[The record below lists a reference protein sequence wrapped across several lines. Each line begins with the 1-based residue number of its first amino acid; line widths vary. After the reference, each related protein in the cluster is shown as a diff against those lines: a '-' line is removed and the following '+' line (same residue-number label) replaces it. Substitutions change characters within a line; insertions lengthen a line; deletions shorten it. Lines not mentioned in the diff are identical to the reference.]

1 MQPLPPLPVT
11 RFGEGGESL
20 VYEHPTNRDLLIKLF
35 MDEEKN
41 RAPRTGPDAAHIESL
56 NDFQNGISY
65 SHRQLLSTNFSW
77 PIETYGNQPGVVEA
91 IGILRAP
98 EDFWIDITMHSG
110 KVKHKFLQVGYLTTD
125 FLQGVAIKSAPFRDV
140 LLQDR
145 IEVALEFLYSFQ
157 ILWDLGYRYC
167 DFKEQNFSFTLNGRP
182 RVFIIDAESISPPN
196 MSPARTEDW
205 YPPDRGDFTMESDRS
220 LACLLVWRI
229 LGKDPV
235 ITPPRQGSDVT
246 NFEALDER
254 TLDLLEDGYRHG
266 SQEIIDELI
275 RELTKYR
282 SAENIR
288 KAFEWAIDTQLATL
302 VLRYAPPNPSQQE
315 AQILADAIE
324 QKALE
329 DDLMALNPRLRKVRT
344 NSSVPFPGFRIDI
357 PDWVL
362 VGASELDTESIR
374 LLALDGEF
382 EEVAQ
387 AFIGRTTSAPVGRL
401 VTRAIQAAIA
411 QIGPPPVR
419 TRVKPAGELQL
430 QWSWPGTEIVNGA
443 QISLYLPDGTL
454 SQEASCDRAKQSPS
468 ITFPTRTDIP
478 DGSKLCVSYAMLLDD
493 VTVVCPLST
502 ETVINGLQRKIPLTS
517 TSPTTTTRSDPD
529 ARLEG
534 LFREIDPEPIVGKE
548 SKISIEVF
556 KKDENGF
563 GARDRSA
570 IKVGSNNVYS
580 PEPAMG
586 PPDGKIRNALREFGK
601 RLFGRRR

>member
-11 RFGEGGESL
+11 RFGEGGQSL

-35 MDEEKN
+35 TDSGKN
-41 RAPRTGPDAAHIESL
+41 RAPRTGAEAAHIESL

-77 PIETYGNQPGVVEA
+77 PIEMYGNRPGVIDA

-98 EDFWIDITMHSG
+98 EDFWIDLVLPVG
-110 KVKHKFLQVGYLTTD
+110 QKRKFLDVGYLTTD
-125 FLQGVAIKSAPFRDV
+125 YLTRPAIKSAPFRDV
-140 LLQDR
+140 RFEDR
-145 IEVALEFLYSFQ
+145 VEVALEFLYSFQ
-157 ILWDLGYRYC
+157 VLWDLGYRYC
-167 DFKEQNFSFTLNGRP
+167 DFKEQNLSFTLIGRP

-196 MSPARTEDW
+196 MSEWRTEDW
-205 YPPDRGDFTMESDRS
+205 YPPDKNDFTMESDRS

-229 LGKDPV
+229 VGKSRT
-235 ITPPRQGSDVT
+235 TPPGQGGDAT
-246 NFEALDER
+246 NFDLLDKR

-315 AQILADAIE
+315 AQILADAMK

-329 DDLMALNPRLRKVRT
+329 DDLMALNPRLRKVRV
-344 NSSVPFPGFRIDI
+344 NSSVPFAGFRTDI
-357 PDWVL
+357 PDWIS
-362 VGASELDTESIR
+362 VGGSELDAESIR

-411 QIGPPPVR
+411 QIGPPPIR
-419 TRVKPAGELQL
+419 TRVNPSGEFQL
-430 QWSWPGTEIVNGA
+430 QWSWPGADIVNGA
-443 QISLYLPDGTL
+443 RILLYLPDGTL
-454 SQEASCDRAKQSPS
+454 SQEGYCDRAKQNPS
-468 ITFPTRTDIP
+468 ITFPAGADIP
-478 DGSKLCVSYAMLLDD
+478 DGSKLWVSYAMLLDEA
-493 VTVVCPLST
+493 TIVCPLPT
-502 ETVINGLQRKIPLTS
+502 KTVITGLQKKATDTS
-517 TSPTTTTRSDPD
+517 AVALSTARTSGSGRD
-529 ARLEG
+529 ASLDQ
-534 LFREIDPEPIVGKE
+534 LFRPIDPVPIVGKG
-548 SKISIEVF
+548 SAISIDVSEPGGGREVE
-556 KKDENGF
+556 DEQG
-563 GARDRSA
+563 
-570 IKVGSNNVYS
+570 NVDS
-580 PEPAMG
+580 RGLAMR
-586 PPDGKIRNALREFGK
+586 PSHGKIRSAFRAIGR

>member
-1 MQPLPPLPVT
+1 MQPLPLLPVT

-35 MDEEKN
+35 TDSGKN
-41 RAPRTGPDAAHIESL
+41 RAPRTGAEAAHIESL

-77 PIETYGNQPGVVEA
+77 PIETYGNRPGVIDA

-110 KVKHKFLQVGYLTTD
+110 KVNHLFLQVGYLTTD
-125 FLQGVAIKSAPFRDV
+125 YLTRPAIKSAPFTDV
-140 LLQDR
+140 RFVDR
-145 IEVALEFLYSFQ
+145 VEVALEFLYSFQ
-157 ILWDLGYRYC
+157 VLWDLGYRYC

-196 MSPARTEDW
+196 MSEWRTEDW
-205 YPPDRGDFTMESDRS
+205 YPPDKNDFTMESDRS

-229 LGKDPV
+229 IGKSRT
-235 ITPPRQGSDVT
+235 TPPSQGNHVA
-246 NFEALDER
+246 NFDDLDKR

-288 KAFEWAIDTQLATL
+288 KAFEWAADTQLATL

-315 AQILADAIE
+315 ALFLADAMK

-329 DDLMALNPRLRKVRT
+329 DDLMALNPRLRKVRL
-344 NSSVPFPGFRIDI
+344 NSTVPFAGFRMDI
-357 PDWVL
+357 PDWIS
-362 VGASELDTESIR
+362 VGGSELDAESIR

-411 QIGPPPVR
+411 QIGPPLVR
-419 TRVKPAGELQL
+419 TRVSPAGEFQL
-430 QWSWPGTEIVNGA
+430 QWSWPGADIVNGA
-443 QISLYLPDGTL
+443 RILLYLPDGTL
-454 SQEASCDRAKQSPS
+454 SQEGYCDRAKQNPS
-468 ITFPTRTDIP
+468 ITFPAGADIP
-478 DGSKLCVSYAMLLDD
+478 DGSKLWVSYAMLLDD
-493 VTVVCPLST
+493 ATIVCPLPT
-502 ETVINGLQRKIPLTS
+502 KTAINGLQKKVTHTS
-517 TSPTTTTRSDPD
+517 AAAPSTARTSGSGRD
-529 ARLEG
+529 ASLEH
-534 LFREIDPEPIVGKE
+534 LFRDIAPVPIVGKD
-548 SKISIEVF
+548 SAISIDVSKTGGGREVE
-556 KKDENGF
+556 DEPGNE
-563 GARDRSA
+563 S
-570 IKVGSNNVYS
+570 V
-580 PEPAMG
+580 
-586 PPDGKIRNALREFGK
+586 PDGKIRNALRVFGK

>member
-35 MDEEKN
+35 TDSGKN
-41 RAPRTGPDAAHIESL
+41 RAPRTGAKAAHIESL

-77 PIETYGNQPGVVEA
+77 PIETYGNRPGVIDA

-98 EDFWIDITMHSG
+98 EDFWIDITMQSG
-110 KVKHKFLQVGYLTTD
+110 KVNHLFLQVGYLTTD
-125 FLQGVAIKSAPFRDV
+125 YLTRPAIKSAPFTDV
-140 LLQDR
+140 RFVDR
-145 IEVALEFLYSFQ
+145 VEVALEFLYSFQ
-157 ILWDLGYRYC
+157 VLWDLGYRYC

-196 MSPARTEDW
+196 MSEWRTEDW
-205 YPPDRGDFTMESDRS
+205 YPPDKNDFTMESDRS

-229 LGKDPV
+229 IGKSRT
-235 ITPPRQGSDVT
+235 TPPSQGNHVA
-246 NFEALDER
+246 NFDDLDKR

-288 KAFEWAIDTQLATL
+288 NAFEWAADTQLATL

-315 AQILADAIE
+315 ALFLADAMK

-329 DDLMALNPRLRKVRT
+329 DDLMALNPRLRKVRL
-344 NSSVPFPGFRIDI
+344 NSTVPFAGFRMDI
-357 PDWVL
+357 PDWIS
-362 VGASELDTESIR
+362 VGGSELDAESIR

-411 QIGPPPVR
+411 QIGPPLVR
-419 TRVKPAGELQL
+419 TRVSPAGEFQL
-430 QWSWPGTEIVNGA
+430 QWSWPGADIVNGA
-443 QISLYLPDGTL
+443 RILLYLPDGTL
-454 SQEASCDRAKQSPS
+454 SQEGYCDRAKQNPS
-468 ITFPTRTDIP
+468 ITFPAGADIP
-478 DGSKLCVSYAMLLDD
+478 DGSKLWVSYAMLLDD
-493 VTVVCPLST
+493 ATIVCPLPT
-502 ETVINGLQRKIPLTS
+502 KTAINGLQKKVTHTS
-517 TSPTTTTRSDPD
+517 AAAPSTARTSGSGRD
-529 ARLEG
+529 ASLDQ
-534 LFREIDPEPIVGKE
+534 LFRPIDPVPIVGKD
-548 SKISIEVF
+548 SAISIDVSKTGGGREVED
-556 KKDENGF
+556 KPGNE
-563 GARDRSA
+563 S
-570 IKVGSNNVYS
+570 V
-580 PEPAMG
+580 
-586 PPDGKIRNALREFGK
+586 PDGKLRNAFRAIGK

>member
-1 MQPLPPLPVT
+1 MQPLPPLPAT
-11 RFGEGGESL
+11 KFGEGGESL

-35 MDEEKN
+35 TDKDKN
-41 RAPRTGPDAAHIESL
+41 RAPRTEAAAAHIESL

-77 PIETYGNQPGVVEA
+77 PIETYGNRPGVIDA

-98 EDFWIDITMHSG
+98 EDFWINITMQSG
-110 KVKHKFLQVGYLTTD
+110 KVNHLFLQVGYLTTD
-125 FLQGVAIKSAPFRDV
+125 YLSRAAIKSAPFTDV
-140 LLQDR
+140 SFQDR
-145 IEVALEFLYSFQ
+145 VEVALEFLYSFQ
-157 ILWDLGYRYC
+157 VLWDLGYRFC

-182 RVFIIDAESISPPN
+182 RVFIIDAESISPPD
-196 MSPARTEDW
+196 MSTIRTPGW
-205 YPPDRGDFTMESDRS
+205 FAPDQLGLSMESARS

-229 LGKDPV
+229 LGKDPGL
-235 ITPPRQGSDVT
+235 IPPSQGNHVA
-246 NFEALDER
+246 NFKPLDQR

-315 AQILADAIE
+315 AQILADAMK

-329 DDLMALNPRLRKVRT
+329 DDLMALNPRLRKVRL
-344 NSSVPFPGFRIDI
+344 NSTVPFAGFRMDI
-357 PDWVL
+357 PDWIS
-362 VGASELDTESIR
+362 VGGSELDAESIR

-411 QIGPPPVR
+411 QIGPPLVR
-419 TRVKPAGELQL
+419 TRVSPAGEFQL
-430 QWSWPGTEIVNGA
+430 QWSWPGADIVNGA
-443 QISLYLPDGTL
+443 RILLYLPDGTL
-454 SQEASCDRAKQSPS
+454 SQEGYCDRAKQNPS
-468 ITFPTRTDIP
+468 ITFPAGADIP
-478 DGSKLCVSYAMLLDD
+478 DGSKLWVSYAMLLDD
-493 VTVVCPLST
+493 ATIVCPLPT
-502 ETVINGLQRKIPLTS
+502 KTVITGLQKKATHTS
-517 TSPTTTTRSDPD
+517 AAALSTARTSGSGRD
-529 ARLEG
+529 ASLDQ
-534 LFREIDPEPIVGKE
+534 LFRPIDPVPIVGK
-548 SKISIEVF
+548 
-556 KKDENGF
+556 D
-563 GARDRSA
+563 SA
-570 IKVGSNNVYS
+570 IAIDVSEPGGGREVEDEQGNVDS
-580 PEPAMG
+580 RGLAMR
-586 PPDGKIRNALREFGK
+586 PSHGKIRSAFRAIGR

>member
-11 RFGEGGESL
+11 RFGEGGQSL

-35 MDEEKN
+35 TDSGKN
-41 RAPRTGPDAAHIESL
+41 RAPRTGAEAAHIESL

-77 PIETYGNQPGVVEA
+77 PIETYGNRPGVIDA

-98 EDFWIDITMHSG
+98 EDFWIDLVLPVG
-110 KVKHKFLQVGYLTTD
+110 QKRKFLDVGYLTTD
-125 FLQGVAIKSAPFRDV
+125 YLTRPAIKSAPFRDV
-140 LLQDR
+140 RFEDR
-145 IEVALEFLYSFQ
+145 VEVALEFLYSFQ
-157 ILWDLGYRYC
+157 VLWDLGYRYC
-167 DFKEQNFSFTLNGRP
+167 DFKEQNLSFTLIGRP

-196 MSPARTEDW
+196 MSEWRTEDW
-205 YPPDRGDFTMESDRS
+205 YPPDKNDFTMESDRS

-229 LGKDPV
+229 VGKSRT
-235 ITPPRQGSDVT
+235 TPPGQGGDAT
-246 NFEALDER
+246 NFDLLDKR

-315 AQILADAIE
+315 AQILADAMK

-329 DDLMALNPRLRKVRT
+329 DDLMALNPRLRKVRI
-344 NSSVPFPGFRIDI
+344 NSSVPFAGFRTDI
-357 PDWVL
+357 PDWIS
-362 VGASELDTESIR
+362 VGGSELDAESIR

-411 QIGPPPVR
+411 QIGPPPIR
-419 TRVKPAGELQL
+419 TRVNPSGEFQL
-430 QWSWPGTEIVNGA
+430 QWSWPGADIVNGA
-443 QISLYLPDGTL
+443 RILLYLPDGTL
-454 SQEASCDRAKQSPS
+454 SQEGYCDRAKQNPS
-468 ITFPTRTDIP
+468 ITFPAGADIP
-478 DGSKLCVSYAMLLDD
+478 DGSKLWVSYAMLLDEA
-493 VTVVCPLST
+493 TIVCPLPT
-502 ETVINGLQRKIPLTS
+502 KTVITGLQKKATDTS
-517 TSPTTTTRSDPD
+517 AVALSTARTSGSGRD
-529 ARLEG
+529 ASLDQ
-534 LFREIDPEPIVGKE
+534 LFRPIDPVPIVGKG
-548 SKISIEVF
+548 SAISIDVSEPGGGREVE
-556 KKDENGF
+556 DEQG
-563 GARDRSA
+563 
-570 IKVGSNNVYS
+570 NVDS
-580 PEPAMG
+580 RGLAMR
-586 PPDGKIRNALREFGK
+586 PSHGKIRSAFRAIGR